1 MKNKFWILMAIAAM
15 VLMSC
20 DTDSKE
26 QGPTYTP
33 SNHLGIG
40 ETCSNSTACGFK
52 SYGTVKGVDINR
64 VGPVNDTTFT
74 DDKIAAVA
82 QSVISAYGAI
92 TDQKD
97 LARIESNV
105 IQIINSM
112 DPHTY
117 NEFQKTLKITM
128 KGDVPAWLKGKAHPK
143 SAHRGIGETCLG
155 GDECGFQDYRTAN
168 MANSAHADYFQWPI
182 HRVGA
187 ESNYGTN
194 GAELTTTVGN
204 ILAGYKGLESVAELP
219 NLKKSSLEQVHITH
233 NAPSGPLEVVFGKY
247 TWDGTILGIQ
257 KGNASNPIKE
267 CMIDISNN
275 ALLYAQLQQA
285 LNRVIFMAGN
295 KNAKQVIAGGA
306 DKDPKV
312 NTVAQNFRLNRQ
324 AIARNNRN
332 VKPMLRQA
340 QA

>member
-26 QGPTYTP
+26 QGPVYTP
-33 SNHLGIG
+33 SKHLGVG
-40 ETCSNSTACGFK
+40 ETCPNSTECGLK
-52 SYGTVKGVDINR
+52 SYGTVEGVDINR
-64 VGPVNDTTFT
+64 VGAVNDTTFT

-82 QSVISAYGAI
+82 QSVINAYGAI
-92 TDQKD
+92 TDPKD
-97 LARIESNV
+97 LENVKANV

-204 ILAGYKGLESVAELP
+204 ILAGYKGLNPLNELP
-219 NLKKSSLEQVHITH
+219 NLKNSSLEQVHITY
-233 NAPSGPLEVVFGKY
+233 NAPSGPLEAILGKY
-247 TWDGTILGIQ
+247 TWDGIVLGIQ
-257 KGNASNPIKE
+257 KGNTSDLIEEYMINISNDGLPPVPVATLQPASNVRTATQS
-267 CMIDISNN
+267 D
-275 ALLYAQLQQA
+275 
-285 LNRVIFMAGN
+285 RH
-295 KNAKQVIAGGA
+295 
-306 DKDPKV
+306 
-312 NTVAQNFRLNRQ
+312 
-324 AIARNNRN
+324 
-332 VKPMLRQA
+332 
-340 QA
+340 